1 MCLFVV
7 WSDCG
12 GKEERGERERE
23 KKKGRERQRFQHLHK
38 EIHRT
43 EVSESEHTRIQLFF
57 PL

>member
-43 EVSESEHTRIQLFF
+43 ELK
-57 PL
+57 